1 MKKRIFTAFIALIL
15 IGIIVCS
22 SVLIVLPNNIAEA
35 KTQIEIYLFIEDI
48 FHPLPEAYAIVS
60 NTKVGLYVNPY
71 KLNDGSMYIYVMSI
85 DNKVVYEVK
94 DNITYFP
101 VIDGVTYTI
110 SIFSKTALLELPVK
124 YITYDLQKPYI
135 TAETENEIIYSNM
148 TVIGSPITI
157 KGCDKLTGITLF
169 MSKDGAPTRQC
180 NGVTYEITE
189 DGIYNFYAIDYAGN
203 YSENFTITYY
213 KQEPVKE
220 PDEPVE
226 PDPPITPTNPITPE
240 VPIMDSENTTS
251 QDGGIIAIVVI
262 VSIVIVGIVAVI
274 IYRKIKAKSTRFEED
289 E

>member
-1 MKKRIFTAFIALIL
+1 MKKKILTVSIALI
-15 IGIIVCS
+15 IIAVIACS
-22 SVLIVLPNNIAEA
+22 NVLFVMPNNVAEA
-35 KTQIEIYLFIEDI
+35 KTEIEMFLFIEDV
-48 FHPLPEAYAIVS
+48 FHPLPEAYAVVS

-71 KLNDGSMYIYVMSI
+71 KFNDGSMIIYVMSI

-110 SIFSKTALLELPVK
+110 NIFSKTALIELPVM
-124 YITYDLQKPYI
+124 YITYDLGKPLI
-135 TAETENEIIYSNM
+135 SAETETEVVYSDM
-148 TVIGSPITI
+148 VVIGSPVTI
-157 KGCDKLTGITLF
+157 KGYDNLTGITLF
-169 MSKDGAPTRQC
+169 MSKDGAPVRQC

-220 PDEPVE
+220 PDEPIE

-240 VPIMDSENTTS
+240 EPIMDSENTTS

-274 IYRKIKAKSTRFEED
+274 IYRKIKAKSTPFVD